1 MKKEH
6 VTIIVEANIVKIA
19 RDFLTLFSMTVL
31 GTDRICVISW
41 FHITHKLCT
50 AVALLSRLKEG
61 TGSGCCSKSGTITA
75 VSSSATLLF
84 NMSFLKQLEEKKNAL
99 KKTEV
104 SIKENAAPDEMIM
117 TEAEDYRRMMK
128 ETYFEAYYDRI
139 EEFTFKSVI
148 VPMTLEE
155 TNSLM
160 EAHTQLMESA
170 DKNVDLSG
178 LALKVD
184 KGISLIRQR
193 TGKNCKV
200 FVRFS
205 SQSPKDAIFLLE
217 SFPNVIQ
224 EKLLS
229 FETSKEELHCK
240 LHALYMASVEVLA
253 VSLGEDAVEL
263 MRRSARIQGDLEDSL
278 KSRQPMNLIIREFVT
293 FPVKSELRGFVYQGV
308 FTALTQ
314 YNKLAYFPEN
324 IESKADIEEK
334 VTSFVKVFIKAMESV
349 LDSFVMDIVIDEAG
363 KVWVVEVNL
372 FGEVADPCLFHWDT
386 DKAILMG
393 KEPFQFRIVEA
404 TPSLS
409 LVKSRVDP
417 KVLAVLGIK

>member
-1 MKKEH
+1 
-6 VTIIVEANIVKIA
+6 
-19 RDFLTLFSMTVL
+19 
-31 GTDRICVISW
+31 
-41 FHITHKLCT
+41 
-50 AVALLSRLKEG
+50 
-61 TGSGCCSKSGTITA
+61 
-75 VSSSATLLF
+75 
-84 NMSFLKQLEEKKNAL
+84 
-99 KKTEV
+99 
-104 SIKENAAPDEMIM
+104 
-117 TEAEDYRRMMK
+117 
-128 ETYFEAYYDRI
+128 
-139 EEFTFKSVI
+139 
-148 VPMTLEE
+148 
-155 TNSLM
+155 
-160 EAHTQLMESA
+160 
-170 DKNVDLSG
+170 
-178 LALKVD
+178 
-184 KGISLIRQR
+184 
-193 TGKNCKV
+193 
-200 FVRFS
+200 
-205 SQSPKDAIFLLE
+205 
-217 SFPNVIQ
+217 
-224 EKLLS
+224 
-229 FETSKEELHCK
+229 
-240 LHALYMASVEVLA
+240 MASVEVLA
-253 VSLGEDAVEL
+253 VSLGKDAVEL

-278 KSRQPMNLIIREFVT
+278 KSGQPMNLIIREFVN

-386 DKAILMG
+386 DRAILMG